1 MTSYSSNLAHFS
13 KHARAQRAIFLKNKG
28 TFPSEVGI
36 GQNRQNFA
44 FRQISLKQC
53 LYVKNPCTLSVEKK
67 HIKVSGGTF
76 FYFDQESSQ
85 AAVV

>member
-36 GQNRQNFA
+36 GQNSENSSVLGEVGIP
-44 FRQISLKQC
+44 FRDRAEI
-53 LYVKNPCTLSVEKK
+53 
-67 HIKVSGGTF
+67 
-76 FYFDQESSQ
+76 
-85 AAVV
+85 